1 MEFKVKKYN
10 QEGDLAHEYRAFRNK
25 TTWENKG
32 ENIKSKQLKDFRTN
46 EISVDLN
53 NPLSVDCQPSYDG
66 TVNLIVNDD
75 KNPPRIINS
84 RFSVLENN
92 RYKIINRNQKEQTN
106 LYEQGSIDQQTRLF
120 RNINNIPRIQL
131 MSVDYFGQLMGG
143 NYTFYIKFGDNDYNK
158 TDIVAE
164 SGQVAIFNGTLSS
177 PATITGTTVNERTDK
192 AISIRVNNIDTSFQK
207 VYLYYTRETCDTN
220 GVRITEACAI
230 KQPYD
235 IKNNYLNITI
245 NGYEEVEKINEEELN
260 IKYLYVDSV
269 KTQAQNQGMLFFGN
283 VEQTTVNPRDLQT
296 LSLYVKVSLKQDTES
311 IGYVTT
317 NYTSQETNDSE
328 ATEYYNPQNI
338 YYKLG
343 YWPDEL
349 YRLGIVYIMRDDSLT
364 DVFNLRGI
372 KFTTIKFTTVD
383 EIQSNLD
390 AGETQWYVSKTDQ
403 YGKELDIAER
413 ELNYI
418 NKEDFIENTDRLCNT
433 MGVFQLPKDV
443 SIWNHKNQTTCPLHF
458 EISFPED
465 LQERLRVM
473 GVKGFFIVRQKRIP
487 TTLCQGISIGIDRMS
502 NVPLIPVMNDKTNTI
517 EYITESFINETGT
530 LSTNY
535 KKRTVPYKAT
545 SALLSIDPC
554 VVPTLQSMFD
564 GSEYVIQKSY
574 TSKFQQVGSTRRYV
588 QIIKDDDSND
598 LNVGGQKINTIFV
611 DEDIPYKYIQNQAF
625 STRAGAAEE
634 AKQISFLGEKNYN
647 KDNYDL
653 LRGIWCPIIGLS
665 QSVEDGCIYNIK
677 IRNFSTVFMA
687 EYFKIRGHDNSPFYA
702 ISDRYEIT
710 ESFDDTNPLKVYR
723 GDCYTCTVTMRIQRN
738 FTDPDVPTNELIVDP
753 NTWKDHYEG
762 YNSTDE
768 ENWLDINRGDI
779 NSVPIGTWVT
789 WKCLSNYN
797 LGLRSQDFSN
807 YEEMALMGNPRSF
820 FPISGSTVSVSNK
833 VSESKKLN
841 QGYCTT
847 VGQKMYLPIQ
857 DVPYTKDIF
866 DTRIMFSNVQEND
879 AFRNAYRIFQGL
891 SYKDMDRQ
899 YGGLVKLITWGVN
912 LLGIFEH
919 GIAII
924 PVNEKA
930 LLSTNT
936 GQAIHMYGAGV
947 LQNQMTIV
955 TQDYG
960 SIWQESILRTP
971 MGVYGVD
978 TYAKKIWRVNTNGSL
993 ELISDGMIQR
1003 FLNDNI
1009 KLKEKDKYPT
1019 IALKNV
1025 KTHYNNYKGDIMFT
1039 FYNDEEET
1047 EWNICYNER
1056 TKKWVTRYSWVPL
1069 CSENVNNIFYSLDKK
1084 RASILS
1090 YIYDNINASD
1100 GIVSV
1105 NSESNVWTTEDGD
1118 THIVKFDIK
1127 GYDIYNKYHYE
1138 IKNIQSSYIS
1148 DDGIEQ
1154 FVSITPE
1161 LHTEQ
1166 NTGNYE
1172 WIKNTVYIPGDKDT
1186 PGSFNPDNGR
1196 EGELK
1201 LTNILEYNGKSLYYW
1216 KFIVEV
1222 TPYVETT
1229 DGDNVVTVGTPFRTI
1244 FGIVR
1249 EYETLSD
1256 EQKTEYQR
1264 LLQNGFYVHGRAGIF
1279 DEIDYF
1285 DFNPDNNIMPTK
1297 WYDKQEPF
1305 EFEFVVNEQT
1315 GLHKIFNDLVIISN
1329 NVAPEEIE
1337 YEIVGDVYHF
1347 NKAGIFR
1354 SLNDKN
1360 FSKPN
1365 ITSPE
1370 WDPLLNPVK
1379 DNYQISQQF
1388 YNTELKWD
1396 PILNQYTLV
1405 TKQPC
1410 ADITKIGRRL
1420 GNLHYKEDAWYLQI
1434 DPIKFYKKQSYVVSN
1449 DRGTKQY
1456 GQNVEYET
1464 EYRSTEP
1471 KLNNTRI
1478 RDKWIKIRVKY
1489 TGKDLALISAI
1500 KTMLTISYA

>member
-1 MEFKVKKYN
+1 MKLEIIKTK
-10 QEGDLAHEYRAFRNK
+10 QEGDLAHEYHAFK
-25 TTWENKG
+25 
-32 ENIKSKQLKDFRTN
+32 NILRDDPESPSGKQLDKFETN
-46 EISVDLN
+46 EISIDLN
-53 NPLSVDCQPSYDG
+53 NPLNIECQPSYDG
-66 TVNLIVNDD
+66 TVNLIINDD

-106 LYEQGSIDQQTRLF
+106 IYKENLIDQQTRLF
-120 RNINNIPRIQL
+120 RNINKIPRFQL
-131 MSVDYFGQLMGG
+131 VSVDLFGQLMGG
-143 NYTFYIKFGDNDYNK
+143 NYTFYAKFADNDYNK

-164 SGQVAIFNGTLSS
+164 SGQISIFNGTISN
-177 PATITGTTVNERTDK
+177 PATVIGTTENERTDK
-192 AISIRVNNIDTSFQK
+192 SILLRINNIDTSFQK
-207 VYLYYTRETCDTN
+207 IYLYYTRETCDTN
-220 GVRITEACAI
+220 GTRITEAYKI
-230 KQPYD
+230 KQPYTINTETLD
-235 IKNNYLNITI
+235 ITI
-245 NGYEEVEKINEEELN
+245 NGYEEVEKINLEELN

-269 KTQAQNQGMLFFGN
+269 KTQAQTQGMLFFGN
-283 VEQTTVNPRDLQT
+283 VEQTTVNPRDFRT
-296 LSLYVKVSLKQDTES
+296 LSLYIQVSVQQSEES

-317 NYTSQETNDSE
+317 NYDVPDTVDSE
-328 ATEYYNPQNI
+328 QTEYYNPQNI

-364 DVFNLRGI
+364 DVFNLRGCEF
-372 KFTTIKFTTVD
+372 KALRQENYEFEENPTTNDTY
-383 EIQSNLD
+383 SCWWNLD
-390 AGETQWYVSKTDQ
+390 DSDNPQILEKS
-403 YGKELDIAER
+403 
-413 ELNYI
+413 LNYI
-418 NKEDFIENTDRLCNT
+418 PKEDFIQNDTNYINT
-433 MGVFQLPKDV
+433 MGVFKIPFANVIQESNSVVK
-443 SIWNHKNQTTCPLHF
+443 PLYF
-458 EISFPED
+458 KISFPID
-465 LQERLRVM
+465 LQERLRLM

-487 TTLCQGISIGIDRMS
+487 TILCQGLSIGIDRTS
-502 NVPLIPVMNDKTNTI
+502 HVPILPISEPYVPLKYII
-517 EYITESFINETGT
+517 EGFLDDYGT
-530 LSTNY
+530 LVTEY
-535 KKRTVPYKAT
+535 KEKETYAKAT
-545 SALLSIDPC
+545 SALLTLDPC
-554 VVPTLQSMFD
+554 VVPILQSTFD
-564 GSEYVIQKSY
+564 GSEYILDKIKDGTLTQINN
-574 TSKFQQVGSTRRYV
+574 RRYHHEVLSVDSV
-588 QIIKDDDSND
+588 Q
-598 LNVGGQKINTIFV
+598 LTQKTNILYVN
-611 DEDIPYKYIQNQAF
+611 EDVPYVYLQDQMF
-625 STRAGAAEE
+625 STRAGAAEDV
-634 AKQISFLGEKNYN
+634 KQISFFGSKNYN
-647 KDNYDL
+647 KENYNL
-653 LRGIWCPIIGLS
+653 LRGIWCPILGLS
-665 QSVEDGCIYNIK
+665 KSVDDACLYNVK
-677 IRNFSTVFMA
+677 VKNFSEVYMS
-687 EYFKIRGHDNSPFYA
+687 EYFKIRGHSNLPFYA

-710 ESFDDTNPLKVYR
+710 QLFNNANPLKVYR

-738 FTDPDVPTNELIVDP
+738 FVDSDVPTNELIVDP
-753 NTWKDHYEG
+753 NTWKNNYEG
-762 YNSTDE
+762 YNETDDE
-768 ENWLDINRGDI
+768 KWLEINRGDV

-797 LGLRSQDFSN
+797 LNLRSQDTSN

-820 FPISGSTVSVSNK
+820 YPISGATTSVLNK

-847 VGQKMYLPIQ
+847 VSQKSYLPVQ
-857 DVPYTKDIF
+857 DVPYVKDVF

-899 YGGLVKLITWGVN
+899 YGSLVKLITWGVN

-936 GQAIHMYGAGV
+936 GQSIHMYGAGV
-947 LQNQMTIV
+947 LQNQMTMI

-960 SIWQESILRTP
+960 SIWQESIIRTP

-978 TYAKKIWRVNTNGSL
+978 TYAKKIWRVNMNGTFD
-993 ELISDGMIQR
+993 LISDGMIQR

-1025 KTHYNNYKGDIMFT
+1025 KTHYNNYKGDIIFT
-1039 FYNDEEET
+1039 FYNDEEDT

-1056 TKKWVTRYSWVPL
+1056 IQKWVTRYSWIPL
-1069 CSENVNNIFYSLDKK
+1069 YSENVNNIFYTLDKK

-1105 NSESNVWTTEDGD
+1105 NSESNVWTKEDGD
-1118 THIVKFDIK
+1118 SHIVKFDIK
-1127 GYDIYNKYHYE
+1127 GYNIYDKCHYE
-1138 IKNIQSSYIS
+1138 IKNIQSSYID
-1148 DDGIEQ
+1148 DDGVEQ
-1154 FVSITPE
+1154 FISITPKI
-1161 LHTEQ
+1161 HTEQ
-1166 NTGNYE
+1166 DPGNYE
-1172 WIKNTVYIPGDKDT
+1172 WTKNTVYIPGDKET
-1186 PGSFNPDNGR
+1186 PDSFNPDNGR

-1201 LTNILEYNGKSLYYW
+1201 LMNILEPNGKSLYYW

-1222 TPYVETT
+1222 TPYAVVSET
-1229 DGDNVVTVGTPFRTI
+1229 DNDTPTTVIGTPFKTI

-1249 EYETLSD
+1249 EYEKLSP

-1360 FSKPN
+1360 FNKPN

-1379 DNYQISQQF
+1379 DNYQTSQEF
-1388 YNTELKWD
+1388 IKTNINWD

-1405 TKQPC
+1405 TEQPC
-1410 ADITKIGRRL
+1410 YDIAKVGRRI
-1420 GNLHYKEDAWYLQI
+1420 GNIHYKEDAWYIQI
-1434 DPIKFYKKQSYVVSN
+1434 PSIKFIKKQSEVVINEGKS
-1449 DRGTKQY
+1449 QY
-1456 GQNVEYET
+1456 GSNVQYEKET
-1464 EYRSTEP
+1464 NSEDNKES
-1471 KLNNTRI
+1471 NTRI
-1478 RDKWIKIRVKY
+1478 RDKWVKIRVRY